1 MQGYKI
7 ADLREDV
14 RLTIKQ
20 QHLDKNGDGR
30 INEENGELA
39 ALLSKTGSS
48 DIQELAGRD
57 TANDLMNLFMIGGTA
72 GASAI
77 MGMTANKGFETANR
91 PLTKK
96 EIAVGVKTEQLIN
109 PKLTKA
115 EAELTFINSMR
126 EGRRQGKFYSKFCFA
141 ASLGLAALSTILM
154 LSSSGKNKK
163 LKLEGEQTPEKIQQ
177 KPVENNDLKQ
187 KFVEG
192 YKNIGIAED
201 TPVKEYVP
209 NKGEYWTAIIKAKYG
224 VDDKTALEM
233 THAIKQAIY
242 DDTNAAKQPPVMY
255 LPETWN
261 FKGKTYHYSDSH
273 AQIETSTQSG
283 NVKTEMGKMN
293 KDIKY
298 E

>member
-48 DIQELAGRD
+48 NIQELAGRD
-57 TANDLMNLFMIGGTA
+57 TDNDLMNGLMLFGTA
-72 GASAI
+72 GAGAV
-77 MGMTANKGFETANR
+77 MGTMGNHCLREAEK
-91 PLTKK
+91 PLTS
-96 EIAVGVKTEQLIN
+96 EQIAKGVKTKQLLN
-109 PKLTKA
+109 PKLSKS
-115 EAELTFINSMR
+115 EAELAFANSMR
-126 EGRRQGKFYSKFCFA
+126 EGRRQGKMWGRIGIA
-141 ASLGLAALSTILM
+141 ATFGCAVLTVIEALHAR
-154 LSSSGKNKK
+154 KK
-163 LKLEGEQTPEKIQQ
+163 DKTLKLEGEKEFVISQ

-233 THAIKQAIY
+233 THTIKQAIY
-242 DDTNAAKQPPVMY
+242 DDTNASKQPPVMY

-261 FKGKTYHYSDSH
+261 FNGKTYHYSDSH
-273 AQIETSTQSG
+273 APIESSTQSG

-293 KDIKY
+293 KDIQY

>member
-48 DIQELAGRD
+48 NIQELADRD
-57 TANDLMNLFMIGGTA
+57 TDNDLMNGLMLFGTA
-72 GASAI
+72 GAGAV
-77 MGMTANKGFETANR
+77 MGTMGNHCLREAEK
-91 PLTKK
+91 PLTS
-96 EIAVGVKTEQLIN
+96 EQIAKGVKTKQLLN
-109 PKLTKA
+109 PKLSKS
-115 EAELTFINSMR
+115 EAELAFANSMR
-126 EGRRQGKFYSKFCFA
+126 EGRRQGKMWGRIGIA
-141 ASLGLAALSTILM
+141 ATFGCAVLTVIEALHAR
-154 LSSSGKNKK
+154 KK
-163 LKLEGEQTPEKIQQ
+163 DKTLKLEGEKEFVISQ

-233 THAIKQAIY
+233 THIIKQAIY

-261 FKGKTYHYSDSH
+261 FNGKTYHYSDSH
-273 AQIETSTQSG
+273 TPIESSTQSG
-283 NVKTEMGKMN
+283 DVKTEMGKMN
-293 KDIKY
+293 KDIQY

>member
-48 DIQELAGRD
+48 DIQGLADRD
-57 TANDLMNLFMIGGTA
+57 TDNDLMNCFMLLGTMGA
-72 GASAI
+72 GI
-77 MGMTANKGFETANR
+77 VMGITGNHCLREVKK
-91 PLTKK
+91 PLTS
-96 EIAVGVKTEQLIN
+96 EQIAIGVKTEQILN
-109 PKLTKA
+109 PKLSKS
-115 EAELTFINSMR
+115 EAERAFANSMR
-126 EGRRQGKFYSKFCFA
+126 EGRRQGKMWGRFGIA
-141 ASLGLAALSTILM
+141 ASFGCAVLTVIEALHARKKDKIL
-154 LSSSGKNKK
+154 N
-163 LKLEGEQTPEKIQQ
+163 LEGEKELVTSQ

-187 KFVEG
+187 KFVKG

-273 AQIETSTQSG
+273 APIESSTQSG